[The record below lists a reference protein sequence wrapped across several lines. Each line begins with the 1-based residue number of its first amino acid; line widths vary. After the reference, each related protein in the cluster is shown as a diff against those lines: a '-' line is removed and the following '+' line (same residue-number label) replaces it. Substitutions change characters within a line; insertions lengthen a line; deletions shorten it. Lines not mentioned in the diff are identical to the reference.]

1 MKTLHVANGRDLT
14 QKWLVKSLATPV
26 PAENASVGCQPYPE
40 ILRAH
45 DQTQAAVFE
54 FSHIDGRPRF
64 AKPSIADGKKVRIA
78 AIDPD
83 FRLRRQ
89 PLSLMECAG
98 RFLYSLSSFSLP
110 V

>member
-1 MKTLHVANGRDLT
+1 MLT
-14 QKWLVKSLATPV
+14 QTRSRR
-26 PAENASVGCQPYPE
+26 GDIYP
-40 ILRAH
+40 
-45 DQTQAAVFE
+45 DTGG
-54 FSHIDGRPRF
+54 IDGRPHF

-83 FRLRRQ
+83 FQLRRQ

-98 RFLYSLSSFSLP
+98 RFLNSLSSFSLR

>member
-1 MKTLHVANGRDLT
+1 MTTSGRDYG
-14 QKWLVKSLATPV
+14 KSI
-26 PAENASVGCQPYPE
+26 SVN
-40 ILRAH
+40 
-45 DQTQAAVFE
+45 T

-98 RFLYSLSSFSLP
+98 RFLNTLTSFSLP

>member
-1 MKTLHVANGRDLT
+1 VVSVIASPEA
-14 QKWLVKSLATPV
+14 SLPM
-26 PAENASVGCQPYPE
+26 
-40 ILRAH
+40 
-45 DQTQAAVFE
+45 

-64 AKPSIADGKKVRIA
+64 AKPSIAEGKKVKIA
-78 AIDPD
+78 VIDPD

-98 RFLYSLSSFSLP
+98 RCLYSLTSFLLP